1 VNNVCIREF
10 DVLFPDSAG
19 ITESLGNRVISKS
32 AWEWLLKEAAGTE
45 QYKPLVRPI
54 KRSGKTGLQVLN
66 YVGVITTPC
75 GWQIEIV
82 PKIDK
87 YSVKSDGQV
96 EQEREAEQSRTKLIQ
111 MLTTVGI
118 IKFRHFNHASLKVFN
133 KPLPEV
139 LIQQFLNDVRQLIK
153 RGIRNDYVA
162 VREEASYL
170 KGRLNIAA
178 QIRQPIDRRHL
189 FQIEYDEFLP
199 DRAENRLIHSALIKV
214 TKISKNSI
222 NRRLASE
229 LLFVFND
236 IPLSLNYS
244 VDFSHWLGNDRSI
257 VHYQAVKPWCELIL
271 NGQSPFSL
279 AGPQKG
285 LSFLF
290 PMNVLFEKYVAVVLS
305 KQLESGFI
313 LKEQAASEYLITEH
327 IGKKMFKLK
336 PDLLISSAKEPK
348 EHYAILDCK
357 WKLIKPNKRDK
368 NYGISS
374 GDMYQLYAYGQK
386 YLGGKGDMFLIYPET
401 DEFKEPLSIFKF
413 DAGLILWAIPFRWGD
428 SKNSDFVYFDDK
440 WGISYWKSYKN
451 KLNDCVSL

>member
-1 VNNVCIREF
+1 MNNVCIREF
-10 DVLFPDSAG
+10 GVLFPDSSK
-19 ITESLGNRVISKS
+19 IIESLGSRVISKS

-45 QYKPLVRPI
+45 QHKPLVRPI
-54 KRSGKTGLQVLN
+54 KRFGNTGLQVLN

-87 YSVKSDGQV
+87 YSVKSDDRV

-214 TKISKNSI
+214 TKISKNAT
-222 NRRLASE
+222 NKRLASE
-229 LLFVFND
+229 LLFVFNE

-244 VDFSHWLGNDRSI
+244 LDFSHWLGNDRSI

-279 AGPQKG
+279 AGPQQG

-290 PMNVLFEKYVAVVLS
+290 PMNVLFEKYVAVVLRN
-305 KQLESGFI
+305 QLEPSFI
-313 LKEQAASEYLITEH
+313 LKEQAASKYLVEEH
-327 IGKKMFKLK
+327 KDKLMFQLK
-336 PDLLISSAKEPK
+336 PDLLISSAKKPE
-348 EHYAILDCK
+348 EHHAILDCK
-357 WKLIKPNKRDK
+357 WKLIKPHKRDE

-374 GDMYQLYAYGQK
+374 GDMYQLYVYGQK
-386 YLGGKGDMFLIYPET
+386 YLGGKGYMFLIYPET
-401 DEFKEPLSIFKF
+401 DEFTKPLEVFDFDGQLKLWVVPFK
-413 DAGLILWAIPFRWGD
+413 W
-428 SKNSDFVYFDDK
+428 VDDEGNGRVDLTGTPVWEWLK
-440 WGISYWKSYKN
+440 KQS
-451 KLNDCVSL
+451 